1 MRKTLPVQILLVLF
15 SLSAAGQ
22 TYLAGTARREITP
35 REPAPMWGYGD
46 RHDALSEGTLDP
58 LYADALVL
66 SDGKEKLA
74 IVGLD
79 LGRSP
84 GERSLEKI
92 RERLLREAGIRWSIL
107 GGSHTHHGPVL
118 ELTEEDGKGKGR
130 FDAALR
136 YYRQLEDAIVEAVLE
151 ANAKLEPVKL
161 AAGAAELPG
170 WNANR
175 HTKLE
180 PKPVDPVL
188 AVLRVDRESGQPLAI
203 LVNWAAHPTT
213 LPPSTLKFSA
223 DYAGSLKEI
232 IRKESGAAAIFLQ
245 GAAGDLRTERRSMD
259 TFAYGEALGREALRL
274 ARSLAP
280 SSPPQT
286 VEIRAREER
295 FSFKPRIDLSNPLVA
310 AAYEKAFFPELV
322 RNYRDEYAQGVRPR
336 LMAILL
342 GTDVGAVAASGEFF
356 SSHAVR
362 LRERARLNTL
372 FFFGYSNGYHQ
383 YFPTIEACAEG
394 GYGADPPVAP
404 AAAGAGEELM
414 NRALLWLYQLRGK
427 IRQ

>member
-1 MRKTLPVQILLVLF
+1 MRNRVSNHCLLVL
-15 SLSAAGQ
+15 LWASAAGQ
-22 TYLAGTARREITP
+22 PFLAGTARRDITP
-35 REPAPMWGYGD
+35 REPVPMWGYGE
-46 RHDALSEGTLDP
+46 RHDALSEGVLDP
-58 LYADALVL
+58 LFADAFVL
-66 SDGKEKLA
+66 SAGGEKLA

-84 GERSLEKI
+84 GERSLERI
-92 RERLLREAGIRWSIL
+92 RERLLREAGIRWSVI

-118 ELTEEDGKGKGR
+118 ELSDEEGKGRGR

-136 YYRQLEDAIVEAVLE
+136 YYRQLEDSIVEAVLE
-151 ANAKLEPVKL
+151 ANSKLVP
-161 AAGAAELPG
+161 ARITAGSMELPG

-188 AVLRVDRESGQPLAI
+188 AVLRIDRETGSPLAI

-223 DYAGSLKEI
+223 DYAGALKEI
-232 IRKESGAAAIFLQ
+232 VRKETGAAAIFLQ
-245 GAAGDLRTERRSMD
+245 GAAGDLRTERRGMD
-259 TFAYGEALGREALRL
+259 TFAYGEALGREAVRL

-280 SSPPQT
+280 AASGQP

-295 FSFKPRIDLSNPLVA
+295 FTFRPRIDLNNPIVA

-322 RNYRDEYAQGVRPR
+322 RNYQDEYAHGVRPR
-336 LMAILL
+336 LMAVLL
-342 GTDVGAVAASGEFF
+342 GTDLGMVAASGEFF

-362 LRERARLNTL
+362 LRERARLKNL

-404 AAAGAGEELM
+404 AAVGAGEELM
-414 NRALLWLYQLRGK
+414 NRALLWLYQMRGR

>member
-1 MRKTLPVQILLVLF
+1 MRSLAAVHFLLLL
-15 SLSAAGQ
+15 SWASAAGQ
-22 TYLAGTARREITP
+22 PLLAGAARRDITP
-35 REPAPMWGYGD
+35 REPVPMWGYGA
-46 RHDALSEGTLDP
+46 RHDALSEGVLDP

-66 SDGKEKLA
+66 ASGGEKLA

-84 GERSLEKI
+84 GERSLNNI
-92 RERLLREAGIRWSIL
+92 RERLLREAGIRWSVL

-118 ELTEEDGKGKGR
+118 ELADEEGKGRGR

-136 YYRQLEDAIVEAVLE
+136 YYRQLEDSIVEAVLE
-151 ANAKLEPVKL
+151 ANAKLEPARF
-161 AAGAAELPG
+161 AAGAVELAG

-175 HTKLE
+175 HTKLI
-180 PKPVDPVL
+180 PRPVDPVL
-188 AVLRVDRESGQPLAI
+188 AVLRVDRRSGGPLAV

-232 IRKESGAAAIFLQ
+232 VRKETGGAAVFLQ
-245 GAAGDLRTERRSMD
+245 GAAGDLRTARRGMD
-259 TFAYGEALGREALRL
+259 TFAYGEALGREAVRL

-280 SSPPQT
+280 ADPVQP

-295 FSFKPRIDLSNPLVA
+295 FTFKARIDLQNPLVA
-310 AAYEKAFFPELV
+310 AAYGKAFFPELV
-322 RNYRDEYAQGVRPR
+322 RNYQDEYVQGVRPR
-336 LMAILL
+336 LMAVLL
-342 GTDVGAVAASGEFF
+342 GADLGMVAASGEFF
-356 SSHAVR
+356 SDHAVR
-362 LRERARLNTL
+362 LRQRARLKTL

-383 YFPTIEACAEG
+383 YFPTIEAAAEG

-404 AAAGAGEELM
+404 AAVGAGEELM